1 LIEFYEQQ
9 KGDVTKIL
17 EFIICSMNDDVTRF
31 LEFFDK
37 KIQEGV
43 LKKTASFDKSRKKI
57 ELLPDEK
64 AEAKTEKQKL
74 KAKKEKAAN
83 GSMADLEKMILAK
96 RQNGLTSFINNL
108 EKKYCGDEQEADEDG
123 WMDTDTPKKRKL
135 AAKPAQPKKQ
145 RKV

>member
-1 LIEFYEQQ
+1 MNE
-9 KGDVTKIL
+9 DVP
-17 EFIICSMNDDVTRF
+17 RF
-31 LEFFDK
+31 LEFFDL

-43 LKKTASFDKSRKKI
+43 LKKTASYDKSKKKI

-64 AEAKTEKQKL
+64 LEAKAEKQKL

-83 GSMADLEKMILAK
+83 GNMADLEKMILAK
-96 RQNGLTSFINNL
+96 RQNGLSSFINNL
-108 EKKYCGDEQEADEDG
+108 EKKYCGPEQEADEDG
-123 WMDTDTPKKRKL
+123 WMDTDTPKKRKP